1 MVRNKLELKQ
11 EIEHYIGLPYSKNI
25 LKNGKIIK
33 EQFLGGKGNSRQIA
47 TETIRLAQ
55 KQNLDLTK
63 LTDQE
68 FYNFQKKNHLGI
80 DCSGLAVQLLNFYF
94 GTELNPRKLSA
105 NMLTSAPISK
115 EITDQNDLQTSD
127 LVRQKDGHHVLFI
140 IEKQDNIITYVDSSR
155 EGRGV
160 KYGTADLTNKSF
172 IHQGFFR
179 LHYQHQ
185 FSKHFFLKKLHNI
198 SDD

>member
-33 EQFLGGKGNSRQIA
+33 EQFLGGKGNSIQIA

-63 LTDQE
+63 LTNQE

-94 GTELNPRKLSA
+94 GTELNPRKISA

-115 EITDQNDLQTSD
+115 EITDQNDLQTGD

-140 IEKQDNIITYVDSSR
+140 VEKQGNIITYIDSSR

-160 KYGTADLTNKSF
+160 KYGTADLTNKNF
-172 IHQGFFR
+172 QHNGFFR
-179 LHYQHQ
+179 L
-185 FSKHFFLKKLHNI
+185 N
-198 SDD
+198 

>member
-11 EIEHYIGLPYSKNI
+11 EIEHYLGLPYSKNI

-33 EQFLGGKGNSRQIA
+33 EQFLGGKGNCRQIA

-63 LTDQE
+63 STNQE

-115 EITDQNDLQTSD
+115 EIIDQNNLKTGD

-140 IEKQDNIITYVDSSR
+140 VEKQDNIITYVDSSR

-160 KYGTADLTNKSF
+160 KYGTADLTDKTFQHN
-172 IHQGFFR
+172 GFFR
-179 LHYQHQ
+179 I
-185 FSKHFFLKKLHNI
+185 N
-198 SDD
+198 